1 MKKSKQSSQKVSK
14 IAYKRK
20 GFYMIYA
27 ILIIVSVGIVC
38 TFYLRQSYH
47 RSHTH
52 AHIHAKTQLYLYAR
66 SLKDIV
72 ILCLKEKDIPTCR
85 TQEFSFPQD
94 YHFRTALTSLDSHT
108 LLLDIHGSILHPS
121 SSNTLRIT
129 KRYVLLVP

>member
-1 MKKSKQSSQKVSK
+1 
-14 IAYKRK
+14 
-20 GFYMIYA
+20 MIYA

-52 AHIHAKTQLYLYAR
+52 AHLHAKAQLYLYAR
-66 SLKDIV
+66 SLKDMV
-72 ILCLKEKDIPTCR
+72 IFCLKERDIPTCQI
-85 TQEFSFPQD
+85 QEFSFPHN
-94 YHFRTALTSLDSHT
+94 YHFRTTLTSLDSHT

-121 SSNTLRIT
+121 SSNILRIT